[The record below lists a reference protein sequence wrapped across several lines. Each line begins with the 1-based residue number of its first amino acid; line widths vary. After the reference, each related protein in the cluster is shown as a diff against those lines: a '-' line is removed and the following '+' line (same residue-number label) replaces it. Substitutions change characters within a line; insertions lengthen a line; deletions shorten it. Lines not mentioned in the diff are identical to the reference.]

1 MKWNQGLTIDSWV
14 DKTTI
19 LSPLTEAIIDG
30 LSLNETY
37 SFVLTATNIYGTS
50 PDPVGNSTAMNLI
63 SVSEHL
69 ILAPGKMNPIEV
81 NQSSTNVI
89 LFWQNPP
96 VSNG

>member
-1 MKWNQGLTIDSWV
+1 M
-14 DKTTI
+14 
-19 LSPLTEAIIDG
+19 TEAIIDG

-50 PDPVGNSTAMNLI
+50 PDPVGNSSAMNLI
-63 SVSEHL
+63 SVSEYL

-89 LFWQNPP
+89 LYWSNPP
-96 VSNG
+96 ESNG